1 MDYIHNAGTPLSVD
15 YIHNAGTPLYVDY
28 IHNVGTPLS
37 VDNIHN
43 TGIPLSVDYFHNAGT
58 PFLWI
63 ISTISVHIVPW
74 SWLIFVISTFRC
86 KTMYFCIF
94 SDLHNCHSVSDVGQS
109 MDQRISN
116 DVDSVQIKSEG
127 ITLRRIQT
135 NNQLRYEIN
144 QYKQMDKGQDYRNRV
159 NIDNI
164 GQTRMNYEFDDDD
177 WYTYMEIDKDQH
189 KRSGRHKRSTE
200 NKGFLDDPN
209 NVAMFIVFPVMVFI
223 YGGCAVLYCCYKCKN
238 YVNENQPFAKLK
250 EKIKNKGKNTETIEN
265 RVDAEGITDI
275 SNEAHV
281 EIATPPRS
289 TKPEVR
295 VFERQVFKPNIQSRS
310 QSATSNPDT
319 KVTCVDVEY
328 EDEVN
333 STMSTPLPLSDDIN
347 EEAETYTTSDSHVA
361 TDTSTQSFPSLSTV
375 STRVSTVNERE
386 SPLHKSVSVQSDS
399 SQVLYTSFPKVCLVD
414 MACQTDDTPPD
425 TISMFKPL
433 SIRSKINK
441 VVNRKKQS
449 TRKMSAK
456 LGQIHY
462 VENYVSLNP
471 YRDQVEEEYILR
483 SHSRNMKGN
492 LNEAFEEAVIQTID
506 RKKRRRKRSTTP
518 DE

>member
-1 MDYIHNAGTPLSVD
+1 
-15 YIHNAGTPLYVDY
+15 
-28 IHNVGTPLS
+28 
-37 VDNIHN
+37 
-43 TGIPLSVDYFHNAGT
+43 
-58 PFLWI
+58 
-63 ISTISVHIVPW
+63 
-74 SWLIFVISTFRC
+74 
-86 KTMYFCIF
+86 MYFCIF
-94 SDLHNCHSVSDVGQS
+94 SDLHNGHSVSDVGQS
-109 MDQRISN
+109 IDHRISN

-127 ITLRRIQT
+127 LTLRRIQT
-135 NNQLRYEIN
+135 NNQLRYKIN

-159 NIDNI
+159 SIDNI
-164 GQTRMNYEFDDDD
+164 DQTRMNYEFDDED
-177 WYTYMEIDKDQH
+177 WYPYMEIDKDQH

-223 YGGCAVLYCCYKCKN
+223 YGGCAVIYCCYKCRN
-238 YVNENQPFAKLK
+238 YVNKNQPFAKLK
-250 EKIKNKGKNTETIEN
+250 EKFKNKGKPADTVETPVDDEGLTNT
-265 RVDAEGITDI
+265 
-275 SNEAHV
+275 SNEAHI
-281 EIATPPRS
+281 EIATPPKS

-310 QSATSNPDT
+310 QSVTSNPDA
-319 KVTCVDVEY
+319 KVTVVDVEY

-361 TDTSTQSFPSLSTV
+361 TDTSTQSYPSLSTV

-386 SPLHKSVSVQSDS
+386 SPLHKSVSVRSDS
-399 SQVLYTSFPKVCLVD
+399 RQVVYTSFPKASLVD
-414 MACQTDDTPPD
+414 MACQTDDAPPD

-433 SIRSKINK
+433 SICSKINK

-449 TRKMSAK
+449 TRKKSAK

-483 SHSRNMKGN
+483 SHSKNKKGN
-492 LNEAFEEAVIQTID
+492 LNEAFEEVVVQTID
-506 RKKRRRKRSTTP
+506 RKNRRRKRSTTP